1 MIKNGIILDS
11 IAMAICAES
20 VYITYLTIYKKIR
33 VKLVDH
39 IVEKK
44 TVKTIKLF
52 AKKAI
57 EKYEANSVK
66 EN

>member
-1 MIKNGIILDS
+1 MIKNSIILDG
-11 IAMAICAES
+11 IATVICAES
-20 VYITYLTIYKKIR
+20 VYITYLTIYKKLR
-33 VKLVDH
+33 GKLVDH

-57 EKYEANSVK
+57 EKYEANNIK